1 MSHNQ
6 QDEFV
11 QYTAQ
16 TIKYRPNP
24 GHPPPCHAHHPP
36 PGVSGSVSVECA
48 ARKPSSVHRL
58 ICVSVKGEAA
68 AWISLKLLV
77 CVGSLII
84 QVRRKQFVL
93 CPSSLEA
100 AAQVAR
106 VAEPAGIKAS
116 PRVGMKSPKAPP
128 AGRPPLTEQWPRE
141 ASSSSLPVRAG
152 CVPI

>member
-1 MSHNQ
+1 M
-6 QDEFV
+6 
-11 QYTAQ
+11 
-16 TIKYRPNP
+16 
-24 GHPPPCHAHHPP
+24 
-36 PGVSGSVSVECA
+36 SGSVSVECA
-48 ARKPSSVHRL
+48 ACKPSSVHRL

-128 AGRPPLTEQWPRE
+128 AGRPPLTEQWP
-141 ASSSSLPVRAG
+141 
-152 CVPI
+152 